1 VAVPSLHHDP
11 RDVALYA
18 AIFLLAIVRALVA
31 VDFGLTDDEA
41 YYRLWALA
49 PALSYL
55 DHPPM
60 VAWLIAAGQWVAGD
74 SLLGVRLPA
83 IVVSAIGPLILWRTA
98 GNLLRS
104 QTARHAVWVLL
115 AMPLMAV
122 GGVIMTPDVPS
133 VLFWALALWA
143 LSELNVSRNA
153 NWWLAIG
160 LFAGLGLLSKY
171 TNAFLGA
178 GILLWLA
185 LVPANRRWFSSWQLW
200 AGGLL
205 AVALTT
211 PVLIWNAQHGY
222 ASFAKQF
229 GRAVRGHGLTLLYL
243 AELVGAFALL
253 ASPILAIAALIGFA
267 HIVLSPVHRRD
278 PRQALIVAT
287 VVPLVAYMLVHTLHS
302 RVQANWPAPVY
313 PAFAMCAASILSA
326 SAQRFR
332 WLGIAALALGFAST
346 AFIYTHAISPLAAL
360 GSVKDPTVQTRGWPD
375 FAREMDDVR
384 IEHGACRIVTS
395 SYATTSQLAFYL
407 KNQALVAQ
415 LDQPLRYVHLP
426 PADRDM
432 DCPALYVEIERRQSP
447 ALLRAHFDKMSEIGT
462 FTRAAGGEVLAR
474 YRVLLGDA
482 RRR

>member
-1 VAVPSLHHDP
+1 M
-11 RDVALYA
+11 ALYA
-18 AIFLLAIVRALVA
+18 AIFVLAIVRALVA
-31 VDFGLTDDEA
+31 VNFGLTDDEA

-74 SLLGVRLPA
+74 TVLGVRLPA
-83 IVVSAIGPLILWRTA
+83 IVASAIGPLVLWRA
-98 GNLLRS
+98 AHNLLGS
-104 QTARHAVWVLL
+104 HTARYAVWAVL

-133 VLFWALALWA
+133 VLFWVLAFWA

-160 LFAGLGLLSKY
+160 IFAGLGLLSKY
-171 TNAFLGA
+171 TNVFLGV
-178 GILLWLA
+178 GILFWLA
-185 LVPANRRWFSSWQLW
+185 LVPVIRRWFLNWQLW

-211 PVLIWNAQHGY
+211 PVLIWNAKHGG

-229 GRAVRGHGLTLLYL
+229 GRAVRGQGVTLIYI

-253 ASPILAIAALIGFA
+253 ASPILAITALIGIGHFA
-267 HIVLSPVHRRD
+267 VSAYRRRD
-278 PRQALIVAT
+278 QSHALIAAT
-287 VVPLVAYMLVHTLHS
+287 VIPLVAYMLVHGLHS
-302 RVQANWPAPVY
+302 RVQANWLAPVY
-313 PAFAMCAASILSA
+313 PALAMCGALVLSA

-332 WLGIAALALGFAST
+332 QLGIAALAAGLAST
-346 AFIYTHAISPLAAL
+346 AFIYTHAISPLAVLA
-360 GSVKDPTVQTRGWPD
+360 SANDPTAQTRGWPE
-375 FAREMDDVR
+375 FARKIDDVR

-407 KNQALVAQ
+407 KDQALVSQ

-426 PADRDM
+426 PADRNM
-432 DCPALYVEIERRQSP
+432 DCPALYVELERRQS
-447 ALLRAHFDKMSEIGT
+447 AELLKGYFDKLSEIGT
-462 FTRAAGGEVLAR
+462 FTRAAGGEVFAR
-474 YRVLLGDA
+474 YRVLLVDA
-482 RRR
+482 RRQ